1 MFLALFSSLAFLLS
15 ALLTFLLIKSA
26 KHHSC
31 LHDHHSGQQKFHQQ
45 LTPRVG
51 GVAIYSSFWLLAFLS
66 SNDKTLISLLFIAS
80 LPVFLLGLLEDI
92 TKKIST
98 RWRFFGSLFSA
109 LLFYLFTKTVLAR
122 LDVPGLETLWE
133 LFQAYLPWLVAAVT
147 VVMITGVSQ
156 AFNVIDGYNG
166 LMSGY
171 ALIVALALGSL
182 SLWLNDIFLA
192 NLYFILAASLLG
204 FLAFNYPLGKI
215 FCGDGGAYFIGFLLA
230 VLTLLLVARQESVS
244 PWLPLTLL
252 AYPVVDTVFSLL
264 RRKFWMNKA
273 MDQPD
278 ALHLHSVVFRR
289 ISKRFFSKRS
299 LLWQNSAVA
308 PFFWG
313 QALILTLLA
322 LPFYSASL
330 YLLFLFIAYTI
341 FYLLCYWLLL
351 KRPRNRKLFYK
362 PSS

>member
-1 MFLALFSSLAFLLS
+1 MNLALFSFLAFLFS
-15 ALLTFLLIKSA
+15 ALLTLWLIKSA
-26 KHHSC
+26 KRYTC
-31 LHDHHSGQQKFHQQ
+31 LYDHDSGQQKFHQQ
-45 LTPRVG
+45 VTPRVG
-51 GVAIYSSFWLLAFLS
+51 GLAIYGSFWLL
-66 SNDKTLISLLFIAS
+66 TLVAVEDTQLWLFVFIAS
-80 LPVFLLGLLEDI
+80 FPVFVLGLLEDI
-92 TKKIST
+92 SKKIAT
-98 RWRFFGSLFSA
+98 HWRFLGSLASG
-109 LLFYLFTKTVLAR
+109 LLFCFFTATVLAR
-122 LDVPGLETLWE
+122 LGIPGLENLWQF
-133 LFQAYLPWLVAAVT
+133 FQAHLPWLVVGLT
-147 VVMITGVSQ
+147 VIMITGVSQ

-204 FLAFNYPLGKI
+204 FLVFNYPLGKI

-230 VLTLLLVARQESVS
+230 VLTLLLVKRQETVS
-244 PWLPLTLL
+244 PWLPLVLL

-264 RRKFWMNKA
+264 RRKFSMNKA
-273 MDQPD
+273 IDQPD
-278 ALHLHSVVFRR
+278 ALHLHSLVFRR

-313 QALILTLLA
+313 QALLLALWA

-341 FYLLCYWLLL
+341 FYVLCYWLLL